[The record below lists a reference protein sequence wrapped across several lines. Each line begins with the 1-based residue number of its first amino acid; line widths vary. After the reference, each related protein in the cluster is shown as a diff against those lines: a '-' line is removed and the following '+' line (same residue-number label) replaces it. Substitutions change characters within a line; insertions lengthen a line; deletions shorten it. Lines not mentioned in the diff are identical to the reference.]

1 LRFCLILAG
10 SRNRPDRVWTEEV
23 TAFRAGLE
31 CQCDLDTANAT
42 IGVLQATLDAMR
54 NDAEASTKAMQ
65 EEREQW
71 LRNARV

>member
-1 LRFCLILAG
+1 M
-10 SRNRPDRVWTEEV
+10 
-23 TAFRAGLE
+23 
-31 CQCDLDTANAT
+31 
-42 IGVLQATLDAMR
+42 LQATLDAMR